1 MKRWLKATL
10 GVALAAA
17 LAAGAVYQFAPDALI
32 EARYAAERLR
42 AGASEHRLQVGD
54 HEWAYLEAGDAAGQP
69 VVIVH
74 GFAGSKEYWL
84 PLLPHLPR
92 DRRYVLVDLPG
103 WAESTRIDGADYG
116 IPAQAG
122 RLADFITTLGLE
134 KPVVVGHSMG
144 GHIAGIL
151 GTRHPDKLS
160 SLVLVAPAGVRF
172 HPNLFAQR
180 VLAGQTPFNVDDR
193 AGWARLS
200 ADLFEIP
207 PWLPPRV
214 VDALV
219 ARNQAN
225 HAFHD
230 AVISVIRRG
239 ENAFLL
245 EREFPLLHVPLAV
258 VWCEKDRVLD
268 VSGAEAFRYV
278 PGSRIALLPDCGH
291 MPMMEVPRELAA
303 AMRLGDA

>member
-1 MKRWLKATL
+1 MKASLRYSFGLLATAA
-10 GVALAAA
+10 VALA
-17 LAAGAVYQFAPDALI
+17 VIYQFAPDTLI

-42 AGASEHRLQVGD
+42 AGASAHRIKVGD
-54 HEWAYLEAGDAAGQP
+54 HEWSYLEAGAGAP

-92 DRRYVLVDLPG
+92 DRRYLVVDLPG

-122 RLADFITTLGLE
+122 RLADFIAAMGLD
-134 KPVVVGHSMG
+134 KPVVVGNSMG
-144 GHIAGIL
+144 GHVAGVL
-151 GTRHPDKLS
+151 GTRHPDKVS
-160 SLVLVAPAGVRF
+160 SLVLVAPTGVRF
-172 HPNLFAQR
+172 HANLFAQR

-200 ADLFEIP
+200 ADLFELP

-214 VDALV
+214 VDGLV

-225 HAFHD
+225 HSFHD
-230 AVISVIRRG
+230 RVIGVLRRG

-245 EREFPLLHVPLAV
+245 EQEFPLLRVPLSV

-278 PGSRIALLPDCGH
+278 PGARITLLPDCGH
-291 MPMMEVPRELAA
+291 MPMMEVPAELAA
-303 AMRLGDA
+303 AMAL

>member
-1 MKRWLKATL
+1 MKGWLKVGFGGTL
-10 GVALAAA
+10 AAVVAL
-17 LAAGAVYQFAPDALI
+17 GAVYQFAPDALI
-32 EARYAAERLR
+32 EARYAVERLR
-42 AGASEHRLQVGD
+42 AGAGEHVLRVGD
-54 HEWAYLEAGDAAGQP
+54 HDWSYLEAGDRAGRP
-69 VVIVH
+69 VLIVH

-103 WAESTRIDGADYG
+103 WGRSTRIEGADYG

-122 RLADFITTLGLE
+122 RLADFIDALGLQT
-134 KPVVVGHSMG
+134 PVVVGHSMG
-144 GHIAGIL
+144 GHVAGIL
-151 GTRHPDKLS
+151 GTRHPDKVAA
-160 SLVLVAPAGVRF
+160 LVLVAPAGVRF
-172 HPNLFAQR
+172 HANLFAQR

-193 AGWARLS
+193 AGWARLA
-200 ADLFEIP
+200 ADLFERP

-230 AVISVIRRG
+230 RVIDVIRRG

-245 EREFPLLHVPLAV
+245 EQEFPLLHVPLSV

-291 MPMMEVPRELAA
+291 MPMMEVPAELAA
-303 AMRLGDA
+303 AMAL

>member
-1 MKRWLKATL
+1 MKRGLKVLL
-10 GVALAAA
+10 GAGLAVL

-42 AGASEHRLQVGD
+42 AGAGEHTLRVGD
-54 HEWAYLEAGDAAGQP
+54 HDWAYLEAGDRAGKP

-92 DRRYVLVDLPG
+92 ERRYVLVDLPG
-103 WAESTRIDGADYG
+103 WGRSTRIEGADYG

-122 RLADFITTLGLE
+122 RLADFITALGLE
-134 KPVVVGHSMG
+134 RPVVVGHSMG
-144 GHIAGIL
+144 GHIAGVL
-151 GTRHPDKLS
+151 GTRHPDKVS
-160 SLVLVAPAGVRF
+160 ALVLVAPAGVRF
-172 HPNLFAQR
+172 HANLFAQR

-200 ADLFEIP
+200 GDLFEHP

-219 ARNQAN
+219 VRNQAN

-230 AVISVIRRG
+230 RVIDVLRRD

-245 EREFPLLHVPLAV
+245 EQEFPLLRVPLSV

-278 PGSRIALLPDCGH
+278 PGARITLLPDCAH
-291 MPMMEVPRELAA
+291 MPMMEVPAELAA
-303 AMRLGDA
+303 AMAL

>member
-1 MKRWLKATL
+1 MRRGLKVVL
-10 GVALAAA
+10 GAGLAAL

-42 AGASEHRLQVGD
+42 AGASEHTLRVGD
-54 HEWAYLEAGDAAGQP
+54 HDWDYLEAGSGAP

-92 DRRYVLVDLPG
+92 ERRYVLVDLPG
-103 WAESTRIDGADYG
+103 WGRSTRIEGADYG

-122 RLADFITTLGLE
+122 RLADFITALGLE
-134 KPVVVGHSMG
+134 RPVVVGHSMG
-144 GHIAGIL
+144 GHVAGVL
-151 GTRHPDKLS
+151 GTRHPDKVS
-160 SLVLVAPAGVRF
+160 ALVLVAPAGVRF
-172 HPNLFAQR
+172 HANLFAQR

-193 AGWARLS
+193 DGWARLS

-230 AVISVIRRG
+230 RVIDVLRRG

-245 EREFPLLHVPLAV
+245 EQEFPLLRVPLSV

-278 PGSRIALLPDCGH
+278 PGARITLLPDCGH
-291 MPMMEVPRELAA
+291 MPMMEVPAELAA
-303 AMRLGDA
+303 AMAL

>member
-1 MKRWLKATL
+1 MRRGLKVVL
-10 GVALAAA
+10 GAGLAAL

-42 AGASEHRLQVGD
+42 AGASEHTLRVGD
-54 HEWAYLEAGDAAGQP
+54 HDWAYLEAGSGAP

-92 DRRYVLVDLPG
+92 ERRYVLVDLPG
-103 WAESTRIDGADYG
+103 WGRSTRIEGADYG

-122 RLADFITTLGLE
+122 RLADFITALGLE
-134 KPVVVGHSMG
+134 RPLVVGHSMG
-144 GHIAGIL
+144 GHVAGVL
-151 GTRHPDKLS
+151 GTRHPDKVS
-160 SLVLVAPAGVRF
+160 ALVLVAPAGVRF
-172 HPNLFAQR
+172 HANLFAQR

-193 AGWARLS
+193 DGWARLS

-230 AVISVIRRG
+230 RVIDVLRRG

-245 EREFPLLHVPLAV
+245 EQEFPLLRVPLSV

-278 PGSRIALLPDCGH
+278 PGARITLLPDCGH
-291 MPMMEVPRELAA
+291 MPMMEVPAELAA
-303 AMRLGDA
+303 AMAL

>member
-1 MKRWLKATL
+1 MKRWLAVTL
-10 GVALAAA
+10 VALLVAAA
-17 LAAGAVYQFAPDALI
+17 AGGALYQFAPDTLI

-42 AGASEHRLQVGD
+42 AGASAHRLKVGD
-54 HEWAYLEAGDAAGQP
+54 HEWAYLEAGDPAGKP
-69 VVIVH
+69 VVMVH

-84 PLLPHLPR
+84 PLLPELPR
-92 DRRYVLVDLPG
+92 GRRYVVVDLPG
-103 WAESTRIDGADYG
+103 WGRSTRLPDGDYG

-122 RLADFITTLGLE
+122 RLADFITTLGLDR
-134 KPVVVGHSMG
+134 PVVVGHSMG

-151 GTRHPDKLS
+151 GTRHPDKVS

-172 HPNLFAQR
+172 HPNVFAQR

-193 AGWARLS
+193 AGWARLA
-200 ADLFEIP
+200 ADLFEQP

-219 ARNQAN
+219 ARNRAN

-230 AVISVIRRG
+230 RVIDVIRRG
-239 ENAFLL
+239 DNAFLL
-245 EREFPLLHVPLAV
+245 EREFPLLHVPLTV

-278 PGSRIALLPDCGH
+278 PGARIELLPDCGH

-303 AMRLGDA
+303 AMRLGDG

>member
-1 MKRWLKATL
+1 MRRLVVLVLAGL
-10 GVALAAA
+10 ALLAAIGG
-17 LAAGAVYQFAPDALI
+17 GAYQFAPDALI

-42 AGASEHRLQVGD
+42 AGAVARRVQVGD
-54 HEWAYLEAGDAAGQP
+54 HAWSYLEAGAGEP
-69 VVIVH
+69 VLLVH

-92 DRRYVLVDLPG
+92 DRRYLLVDLPG
-103 WAESTRIDGADYG
+103 WGASTRVEAADYG

-122 RLADFITTLGLE
+122 RLADFITALGLGQ
-134 KPVVVGHSMG
+134 PVVVGHSMG
-144 GHIAGIL
+144 GHVAGIL
-151 GTRHPDKLS
+151 GTRHPDKVAA
-160 SLVLVAPAGVRF
+160 LVLVAPAGVRF
-172 HPNLFAQR
+172 HANLFAQR

-200 ADLFEIP
+200 ADLFERP

-230 AVISVIRRG
+230 RVIDVIRRG

-245 EREFPLLHVPLAV
+245 EQEFPLLHVPLSV

-291 MPMMEVPRELAA
+291 MPMMEVPAELAA
-303 AMRLGDA
+303 AMAL

>member
-1 MKRWLKATL
+1 VRRGRALAL
-10 GVALAAA
+10 AGVALLAAA
-17 LAAGAVYQFAPDALI
+17 GGATYQFAPDALI

-42 AGASEHRLQVGD
+42 AGASAHRLQVGD
-54 HEWAYLEAGDAAGQP
+54 HAWAYLEAGDPAGRP

-92 DRRYVLVDLPG
+92 DRRYLLVDLPG
-103 WAESTRIDGADYG
+103 WGQSTRIEGGDYG

-122 RLADFITTLGLE
+122 RLADFITTLGLG

-144 GHIAGIL
+144 GHVAGIL
-151 GTRHPDKLS
+151 GTRHPDKVS
-160 SLVLVAPAGVRF
+160 ALVLVAPAGVRF
-172 HPNLFAQR
+172 HANLFAQR

-200 ADLFEIP
+200 SDLFEQP

-230 AVISVIRRG
+230 RVIDVIRRG

-245 EREFPLLHVPLAV
+245 EQEFPLLQVPLSV

-278 PGSRIALLPDCGH
+278 PGARIVLLPDCGH
-291 MPMMEVPRELAA
+291 MPMMEWPAELAS
-303 AMRLGDA
+303 AMAL